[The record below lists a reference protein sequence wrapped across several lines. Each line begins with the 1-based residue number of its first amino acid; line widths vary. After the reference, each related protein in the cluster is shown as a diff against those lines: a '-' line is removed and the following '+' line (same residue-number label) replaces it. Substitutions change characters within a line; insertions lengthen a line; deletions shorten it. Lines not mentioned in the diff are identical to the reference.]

1 MKSKMNF
8 IRAAFVYGAAMVV
21 LCIFVTGCE
30 KEKPAPEETIYQ
42 RMKDPA
48 YTNKLTTIQNAQ
60 ASVKARLVETY
71 NAIAAQEKKISELK
85 EKGESAAAELR
96 NAEARLADLFAERKA
111 RQAEVEKYQMAA
123 RAVIGDALRKE
134 SKSTV
139 AFGSKAKKNAAG
151 NGNAAKTTK

>member
-1 MKSKMNF
+1 MKLKMNF

-21 LCIFVTGCE
+21 LCIFIVGCE
-30 KEKPAPEETIYQ
+30 KEKPVPEETIYE

-71 NAIAAQEKKISELK
+71 NAIAVQEKKISELK
-85 EKGESAAAELR
+85 EKGESAAVELR
-96 NAEARLADLFAERKA
+96 NAEARLADLFAERKE

-123 RAVIGDALRKE
+123 RAVVGAALRKE
-134 SKSTV
+134 SKSAQTV
-139 AFGSKAKKNAAG
+139 GAKKKAARD
-151 NGNAAKTTK
+151 AAKTTK

>member
-1 MKSKMNF
+1 
-8 IRAAFVYGAAMVV
+8 MVA

-30 KEKPAPEETIYQ
+30 KEKPAPEETIYE

-71 NAIAAQEKKISELK
+71 NAIAAQERKISELK

-96 NAEARLADLFAERKA
+96 NAEARLADLFAERKE
-111 RQAEVEKYQMAA
+111 RLAEVEKYQMAA

-134 SKSTV
+134 SKSAV
-139 AFGSKAKKNAAG
+139 AFGSKAKKNAAA
-151 NGNAAKTTK
+151 NGNAVKTTK